1 MFFLL
6 SHKILLLVG
15 SGPSVLFRLVALLY
29 FLPILLNLLNL
40 LIILLALAF
49 LVAGRADAATD
60 IAGLPT
66 FHRKQSQFLVTC
78 ALGCKRKHSLGFYH
92 YNYAQHV
99 SLLFARHSHIF
110 KLPLC
115 SSDGSESGH

>member
-15 SGPSVLFRLVALLY
+15 SGPSILFRLVALLY
-29 FLPILLNLLNL
+29 FILPIL